1 MIAAGDR
8 RDQHAPRRW
17 AGRAPELRN
26 DQRNYAVSGMRIP
39 YEFEP
44 ALLLGCVGVA
54 LVVAVLAS
62 LPPARRAGRLTIIRA
77 LQYE

>member
-1 MIAAGDR
+1 MISTLPGVGLGVLLSYAMTNA
-8 RDQHAPRRW
+8 
-17 AGRAPELRN
+17 
-26 DQRNYAVSGMRIP
+26 NYAVSGMRIP